1 MDRVPSHGV
10 GVGSWPRLVASV
22 IGGLLLTLAFPPYD
36 IAPLAF
42 VALIPLLWA
51 WRDASPKWAAAYG
64 FAFGFAFFASLMYWF
79 AFFGVLAFILVPA
92 VCAAFVALT
101 GVLVA
106 CFARVGVRSPWIVGA
121 AWVVPEAL
129 RGRWP
134 LGGLP
139 WGELGTASA
148 RRARR
153 ACARRRRRGRARL
166 VPARRDECAAPRS
179 RVRGASGRTAPA
191 RAPRRSRSAAWCS
204 RVSSSTRRVSS
215 RIRPASCRVALLQG
229 NDQNR
234 DIPVASAAFVPITE
248 NHFELAESLE
258 GNYDLIVFPESAL
271 YADPEADAILG
282 DRVRELG
289 AAHDAAVLVNAAV
302 DQADDDRALNVNFLY
317 APDGALLGS
326 YAKRNL
332 VPFGEYLPAR
342 GLLDRLRIDIPIDRD
357 YEPGDSRELFS
368 VAGRRLGTMICFE
381 SAFASVS
388 RALRAR
394 RCRAPRADD
403 EQPLVPAFG
412 QQRAARRAESDARG
426 RDGPAGAAR
435 IDLRRECDHRRGRA
449 RR

>member
-10 GVGSWPRLVASV
+10 GLGSWLRLVASV

-36 IAPLAF
+36 ITPLAF

-139 WGELGTASA
+139 WGELGAALHDVPVA
-148 RRARR
+148 RALAGVGGVALVSFVVVVTNALLLDLAYAVRARR
-153 ACARRRRRGRARL
+153 ACRGSRARR
-166 VPARRDECAAPRS
+166 
-179 RVRGASGRTAPA
+179 
-191 RAPRRSRSAAWCS
+191 SALGGVVLAC
-204 RVSSSTRRVSS
+204 VVVDATRFE
-215 RIRPASCRVALLQG
+215 PDPTGELRVALLQG

-342 GLLDRLRIDIPIDRD
+342 AARPAAHRHPDRPRLR
-357 YEPGDSRELFS
+357 S
-368 VAGRRLGTMICFE
+368 RRLSGALLRRRPPLGDDDLLRVGVRVGE
-381 SAFASVS
+381 SRVC
-388 RALRAR
+388 AR
-394 RCRAPRADD
+394 RCRASRADD
-403 EQPLVPAFG
+403 EQPLVPAIG

-435 IDLRRECDHRRGRA
+435 VDLRRECDHRRGRA